1 MRRRIR
7 QPDPLAS
14 PSAIREV
21 LIAVRKRCPELIP
34 DSDRKL
40 RQLLEAVRH
49 VERYSAGDGRS
60 GRPGHFEREQLLEVG
75 RHVKAVLARHCQ
87 DRISLKT
94 FISFYLPILN
104 YPPDVIAALESGEI
118 NRLEASLLSRLTPER
133 LEVKPKQALT
143 VRQEVLAHH
152 LKIQGSQNSL
162 RRRVGELLGAE
173 TLLTSENMTA
183 AVQAV
188 DDLLRVDEE
197 DKRHLFYEQM
207 KDFFFALREIR
218 PEEID
223 DESLDEI
230 LESSDQLMSVIHKLH
245 LRRKQKARA
254 QEVKKTF
261 IV

>member
-1 MRRRIR
+1 M
-7 QPDPLAS
+7 
-14 PSAIREV
+14 
-21 LIAVRKRCPELIP
+21 
-34 DSDRKL
+34 
-40 RQLLEAVRH
+40 LEAVRH
-49 VERYSAGDGRS
+49 IERYSAGDGRC
-60 GRPGHFEREQLLEVG
+60 GRPSNFDREQLLEVS
-75 RHVKAVLARHCQ
+75 RHVKAVLARQTQ

-104 YPPDVIAALESGEI
+104 YPPDVIAALEKGEI

-143 VRQEVLAHH
+143 LRQEVLAHH
-152 LKIQGSQNSL
+152 LQIQGSQNSL

-173 TLLTSENMTA
+173 TLMTSENLTA

-188 DDLLRVDEE
+188 DDLLRVDEQ

-207 KDFFFALREIR
+207 KEFFFALREIR

-230 LESSDQLMSVIHKLH
+230 LSASDQLLIVIHKLH
-245 LRRKQKARA
+245 LRRRQQARA
-254 QEVKKTF
+254 QEAKKSF
-261 IV
+261 VI